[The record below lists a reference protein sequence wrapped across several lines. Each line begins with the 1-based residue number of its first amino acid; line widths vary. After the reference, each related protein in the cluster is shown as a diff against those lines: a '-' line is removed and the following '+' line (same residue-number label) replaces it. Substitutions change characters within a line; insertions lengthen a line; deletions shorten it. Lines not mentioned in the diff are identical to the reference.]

1 MTFKVLNTAHQLK
14 LTTTSTVMTMTPM
27 TMMMMTTMTMMKRK
41 WKRKSPVRFWSLN
54 KNSSRLSGAF
64 DYKMLCTEYK
74 LNLLRLWYFLYSP
87 TLLHQGLLLVSQ
99 SISVMIK
106 LKLTLVK
113 LEGSRATVVH

>member
-64 DYKMLCTEYK
+64 DYKMLCSEYK
-74 LNLLRLWYFLYSP
+74 WYFLYSP